1 MAVAAV
7 RGSCC
12 WRRRAW
18 EGRLLFPEVI
28 VVFLRQQQLLMNKE
42 AASNHNC
49 KCHGVGASRTG
60 KDFAYKCFATV
71 ARGRS

>member
-1 MAVAAV
+1 
-7 RGSCC
+7 
-12 WRRRAW
+12 
-18 EGRLLFPEVI
+18 
-28 VVFLRQQQLLMNKE
+28 LMNKE